1 MMTPDEFSLVQAN
14 RAKLYRLF
22 GRLFRA
28 PLSQDDI
35 EALAAARIGSLKSED
50 AAFDHGMHVMERYLL
65 SGEAPHGH
73 ARLLGT
79 RFHGGVSGYAR

>member
-35 EALAAARIGSLKSED
+35 EALAAARIGSLKS
-50 AAFDHGMHVMERYLL
+50 
-65 SGEAPHGH
+65 
-73 ARLLGT
+73 
-79 RFHGGVSGYAR
+79 